1 MVGNRYFSP
10 LDQSGVRVVTVVA
23 MMLAGAGGALLR
35 FVIDG
40 AVKHRRSVSF
50 PWATIV
56 INVSGSLLLGFLAG
70 LVMFDGAPNSLQQIV
85 GTGFCGGYTTF
96 STASFETVRLAQQRH
111 SLKALGNAVGS
122 LVASVSACVA
132 GLALAGALS

>member
-1 MVGNRYFSP
+1 M
-10 LDQSGVRVVTVVA
+10 TVVA

>member
-10 LDQSGVRVVTVVA
+10 LDQSGGRVVTVVA

-40 AVKHRRSVSF
+40 AVKHRRTVSF

>member
-1 MVGNRYFSP
+1 MVGNRHFSP

-35 FVIDG
+35 FVIDA
-40 AVKHRRSVSF
+40 AVKHRRAVSF
-50 PWATIV
+50 PWATIF

-70 LVMFDGAPNSLQQIV
+70 LVIFDGAPNSLQQIV

-122 LVASVSACVA
+122 LVASVGACVA

>member
-1 MVGNRYFSP
+1 
-10 LDQSGVRVVTVVA
+10 

-35 FVIDG
+35 FVIDA
-40 AVKHRRSVSF
+40 AVKHRRAVSF
-50 PWATIV
+50 PWATIF

-70 LVMFDGAPNSLQQIV
+70 LVIFDGAPNSLQQIV

-122 LVASVSACVA
+122 LVASVGACVA